1 MKKFL
6 RPLILALLP
15 FLLISCKNEGING
28 EKSDL
33 IVTDSCGNTYT
44 TMKITVKDS
53 TGADKTIIWMAENF
67 RADKDALGNAIEDSL
82 IYNPNKDEANV
93 AKYGKLYC
101 WEAAQKMCPEGW
113 RLPTKDEAK
122 ALINAM
128 GDADIA
134 AAKLSGEKDLWKN
147 LSMDDKDLEK
157 YFGKGLFN
165 AIPAGYMYHKE
176 YYGFQYNANFWTSS
190 LDDSDDAKKLEDPQ
204 KKVYSIIVDPK
215 GAQVGA
221 VDRNFALSIRCVKE

>member
-1 MKKFL
+1 MKKIL
-6 RPLILALLP
+6 KPLIIALLP
-15 FLLISCKNEGING
+15 FLLFSCKNEGING

-33 IVTDSCGNTYT
+33 IVADSCGNTYT

-53 TGADKTIIWMAENF
+53 TGADKAIIWMAENL

-82 IYNPNKDEANV
+82 IYNPNKDEA
-93 AKYGKLYC
+93 KS
-101 WEAAQKMCPEGW
+101 
-113 RLPTKDEAK
+113 
-122 ALINAM
+122 LINAM

-147 LSMDDKDLEK
+147 IDEKDDAFE

-165 AIPAGYMYHKE
+165 AVPAGYMYHKE
-176 YYGFQYNANFWTSS
+176 YHGFQYNADFWTSS
-190 LDDSDDAKKLEDPQ
+190 LDDSDDAKKLEDSK

-221 VDRNFALSIRCVKE
+221 VDRNFALSVRCVKE

>member
-1 MKKFL
+1 MKKIL
-6 RPLILALLP
+6 KPLILVLLP
-15 FLLISCKNEGING
+15 FLLFSCKNEGING

-33 IVTDSCGNTYT
+33 IVADSCGNSYT
-44 TMKITVKDS
+44 TVKI
-53 TGADKTIIWMAENF
+53 GDKIWMAENL
-67 RADKDALGNAIEDSL
+67 RADKDLHGVAIEDSL

-93 AKYGKLYC
+93 PVYGKLYS
-101 WEAAQKMCPEGW
+101 WEAALNACPEGW

-134 AAKLSGEKDLWKN
+134 SAKLSGEKDLWKN
-147 LSMDDKDLEK
+147 LSKDDKDLDE

-165 AIPAGYMYHKE
+165 AVPAGYMYKNE

-190 LDDSDDAKKLEDPQ
+190 LDDSDDAQKLADST

-221 VDRNFALSIRCVKE
+221 VDRNFALSVRCVKEN